1 MKELAEKLL
10 YRIAVVELVNAA
22 EVVMRAKDSGNK
34 FELDMAVNYLAE
46 IRSRAQDLLNAQD
59 KKGDNP

>member
-59 KKGDNP
+59 KTEGK

>member
-1 MKELAEKLL
+1 MKELAEKLI
-10 YRIAVVELVNAA
+10 YRIAVAELVNAA

-46 IRSRAQDLLNAQD
+46 IRSRAKDLLNAQD
-59 KKGDNP
+59 KAEGK

>member
-34 FELDMAVNYLAE
+34 FELDMAVKYLAE

-59 KKGDNP
+59 KTGEK

>member
-59 KKGDNP
+59 KTGEK